1 MVASFH
7 LDFFES
13 IEWRKLWIYGF
24 SSGFS
29 AFYYL
34 EIFLLCSFE
43 KTGEGSGKI
52 LVSCLAISLKTRYY
66 NGEVGKSGRKW

>member
-1 MVASFH
+1 MTAAFLIGFSG
-7 LDFFES
+7 S
-13 IEWRKLWIYGF
+13 IEWRKLCIYGF
-24 SSGFS
+24 YSRFS